1 MDGNKDE
8 ATKCRQLAEKYLK
21 EGNKDRA
28 LKFLEKSQK
37 LYPSKD
43 VEGRWKSRVIFEAE
57 PFEVTHYAMS

>member
-8 ATKCRQLAEKYLK
+8 AAKCRQLADRFLK

-37 LYPSKD
+37 LYPSKE
-43 VEGRWKSRVIFEAE
+43 VEGR
-57 PFEVTHYAMS
+57 